1 MFSVG
6 KVVQNEKEWQ
16 SGDDTVPFYFG
27 LGEDISFRKGTVTLS
42 LPSLPLFTFH
52 VLFCFLLF
60 LFLLLKKSGC
70 GISLVFFEKFT
81 CVSEIPQ

>member
-27 LGEDISFRKGTVTLS
+27 LGEDISFRKGTVSLS
-42 LPSLPLFTFH
+42 L
-52 VLFCFLLF
+52 
-60 LFLLLKKSGC
+60 LKSPKSGC
-70 GISLVFFEKFT
+70 VWNITGFLRKIHVRVGDTSVTTSAVF
-81 CVSEIPQ
+81 